1 MSGLS
6 PHMWDVYV
14 QTAKVMEGFGTSDA
28 YVSEQT
34 FEYHHPIKI
43 LVGFLFVCFQTSLES

>member
-1 MSGLS
+1 
-6 PHMWDVYV
+6 MWDVYV